1 MSYEVTRCESQ
12 KTPYIH
18 TCVLFPTKMFVGRQ
32 VSIPKNHEIKIRV
45 KGLSR
50 NMELPAYLYAAIN

>member
-1 MSYEVTRCESQ
+1 
-12 KTPYIH
+12 
-18 TCVLFPTKMFVGRQ
+18 MFVGRQ